1 MDQTSRQYKGQYRG
15 KKIILIGSGN
25 DIDGRK
31 MGEIIDGE
39 NYDIVARV
47 NKHYGSREDAGNR
60 TDVILTRWNQ
70 WLDNEEWF
78 SDEEQHSAKEIV
90 ILNQYIGFSQ
100 TEYNWLCA
108 QVGHQQVSAGIQ
120 AIAFFLNRGVKQVD
134 VIGFGCKNGKFK
146 KTKEY
151 TTGSQGTTPTHN
163 MQGNVDVNPNYDW
176 HKEKTW
182 AVNQAR
188 VNFL

>member
-1 MDQTSRQYKGQYRG
+1 MDQTSRQYKGEYRG

-70 WLDNEEWF
+70 WLDNTDWF
-78 SDEEQHSAKEIV
+78 TEEEQAQAKEIIV
-90 ILNQYIGFSQ
+90 LNQHIGFSQ
-100 TEYNWLCA
+100 TEYQWLCA

-120 AIAFFLNRGVKQVD
+120 AIAFFLNRGVKQID
-134 VIGFGCKNGKFK
+134 VIGFGSVNGKFK
-146 KTKEY
+146 RTKEY

-182 AVNQAR
+182 AVNQAK
-188 VNFL
+188 VIFL